1 MAGRDGSN
9 FFPAHFTWTDL
20 ESIKTGRSIGVSGS
34 MVLCTMYTCTY
45 LFTTM
50 VDRLGK
56 ERCESDIL
64 LVGCGPSLEARGRND
79 VDQLGSIVSVAED
92 RFGTRTAGS
101 TGWPSP
107 QR

>member
-1 MAGRDGSN
+1 
-9 FFPAHFTWTDL
+9 
-20 ESIKTGRSIGVSGS
+20 
-34 MVLCTMYTCTY
+34 MYNVHMY

-50 VDRLGK
+50 VDSLGK

-92 RFGTRTAGS
+92 RLAHARQVVLDGPVLNASWVWGES
-101 TGWPSP
+101 G
-107 QR
+107 